1 METEPWR
8 QYGGIY
14 RMVDF
19 DRNWAYTPSVRTLSL
34 PSLPPSDAPGYP
46 DGDYL
51 VSGLDSFQEG
61 VANDELD
68 GLGLE
73 IGIELFGEPA
83 LPDSAVTSI
92 ALEPTPLSPPVA
104 IRRKRFGL
112 VKKWFSSGK

>member
-1 METEPWR
+1 
-8 QYGGIY
+8 
-14 RMVDF
+14 MVDF

-34 PSLPPSDAPGYP
+34 SSLPPSDAPGYP
-46 DGDYL
+46 DGDYF

-73 IGIELFGEPA
+73 IRIEPLGEPA

-92 ALEPTPLSPPVA
+92 AEPPTPSPSVA
-104 IRRKRFGL
+104 VRRKRFGS
-112 VKKWFSSGK
+112 VKKWFSSGKFLEFAIGI